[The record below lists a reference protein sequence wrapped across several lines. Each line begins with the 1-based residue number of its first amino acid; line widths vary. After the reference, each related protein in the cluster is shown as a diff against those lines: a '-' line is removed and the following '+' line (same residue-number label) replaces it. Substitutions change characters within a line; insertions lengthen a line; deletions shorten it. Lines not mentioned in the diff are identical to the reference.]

1 MPVMDLLESFQDGR
15 LPPDLACAALSVLH
29 ALWQERKD
37 AALIA
42 LRQR

>member
-1 MPVMDLLESFQDGR
+1 MPVMELVASFQDGR
-15 LPPDLACAALSVLH
+15 LPPDLASAALSVLH
-29 ALWQERKD
+29 TLWQERKD